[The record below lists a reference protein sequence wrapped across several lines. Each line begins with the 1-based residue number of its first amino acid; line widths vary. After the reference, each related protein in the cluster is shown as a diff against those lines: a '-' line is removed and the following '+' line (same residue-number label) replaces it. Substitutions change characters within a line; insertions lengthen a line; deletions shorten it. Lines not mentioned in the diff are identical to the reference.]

1 MWGRDFRV
9 TLLRQISTA
18 ETTFLKS
25 LEQFYV
31 PHQNEKLNKKQN
43 DQHTNVS
50 SPHLR
55 SEIWHCQWEA
65 PWTQS
70 IRPSPR
76 QQLLTAPARLLNRDS
91 SHWGHRRNPTSH
103 PRGYAYLRIS
113 FFTSRSSSSWSFWMK
128 LLRTGI
134 SNFIYWATWGGKSK
148 SGVQDPS
155 QHYSNFFW
163 HLSHIRHKALGNLFL
178 H

>member
-9 TLLRQISTA
+9 TLLKFPLPRQPSWNPWNNFMSHIKMRSWTRSR
-18 ETTFLKS
+18 TTNTPMF
-25 LEQFYV
+25 QV
-31 PHQNEKLNKKQN
+31 PTW
-43 DQHTNVS
+43 D
-50 SPHLR
+50 LR
-55 SEIWHCQWEA
+55 SGIVNGKPPEHS
-65 PWTQS
+65 P
-70 IRPSPR
+70 RPR
-76 QQLLTAPARLLNRDS
+76 QQLLTAPARFLNRDS
-91 SHWGHRRNPTSH
+91 SHWGLRRNPTSH

-134 SNFIYWATWGGKSK
+134 SNFIYWATWGEKSK